1 MLAAG
6 HGASG
11 RLPAAAATVTVAGM
25 SAFNRALLGLAAWS
39 VFVIAH
45 VSDLRGEAWAPAL
58 LLLAALVLVPL
69 ALELLA
75 DEDESAPVDRWF
87 GVVSQVQLPAALLL
101 GLACWL
107 PPGIAAA
114 AAALPWVLLTFLFA
128 AIGGVRLRRGGVARE
143 MDRLCADVALGFSA
157 IGGVWVLAD
166 RAGYS
171 PLGFSP
177 AIVALTAVHFHYAGL
192 ILPLVAGLV
201 QREVFF
207 LRLAS
212 RAAVGV
218 ILGVP
223 AVAVGLTVT
232 QLGWGPSLERA
243 AGCGLALAGMAVA
256 ILQVRIA
263 LEGRFSPPCR
273 ILLGIGGASLF
284 IGMVLAAGY
293 ALRGTFA
300 GSAGL
305 DVPLMRLIHGSINGL
320 GFGLCSVLGW
330 RQLGRERRTAGG

>member
-1 MLAAG
+1 MAAVF
-6 HGASG
+6 
-11 RLPAAAATVTVAGM
+11 TVTGM
-25 SAFNRALLGLAAWS
+25 SAFNRALVGVVAWS
-39 VFVIAH
+39 AFVIAR
-45 VSDLRGEAWAPAL
+45 VSDVRGEAWSHAL
-58 LLLAALVLVPL
+58 FLFAALVLVPL

-75 DEDESAPVDRWF
+75 DEDEAPPADRWF
-87 GVVSQVQLPAALLL
+87 KVGSMVQLPAALLL

-128 AIGGVRLRRGGVARE
+128 AIGFTRLRRVGIARE

-157 IGGVWVLAD
+157 IGGVWLLAD

-177 AIVALTAVHFHYAGL
+177 AIVSLTAVHFHYAGL
-192 ILPLVAGLV
+192 VLPLVAGLV

-223 AVAVGLTVT
+223 AVAAGLTAT

-263 LEGRFSPPCR
+263 LEGRFSRPSR
-273 ILLGIGGASLF
+273 ILLGIGGTALF
-284 IGMVLAAGY
+284 IGMVFSAVY

-300 GSAGL
+300 GSAWL
-305 DVPLMRLIHGSINGL
+305 DVPQMRLIHGTITAV
-320 GFGLCSVLGW
+320 GFALCSVLGW
-330 RQLGRERRTAGG
+330 RRLRQERGATADEFR

>member
-1 MLAAG
+1 M
-6 HGASG
+6 
-11 RLPAAAATVTVAGM
+11 TEM
-25 SAFNRALLGLAAWS
+25 SAFNRALLGLVAWS
-39 VFVIAH
+39 LYVIAR
-45 VSDLRGEAWAPAL
+45 VSDLRGEAWTHAL
-58 LLLAALVLVPL
+58 LLFAALVLVPL

-75 DEDESAPVDRWF
+75 DEEEAPSSARWF
-87 GVVSQVQLPAALLL
+87 KVVSSAQLPAALLL

-107 PPGIAAA
+107 PPGAAAA
-114 AAALPWVLLTFLFA
+114 AAALPWVLLTFLLA
-128 AIGGVRLRRGGVARE
+128 AIGVGRLRRGGVARE

-157 IGGVWVLAD
+157 IGGVWLLAD
-166 RAGYS
+166 RTGYS

-177 AIVALTAVHFHYAGL
+177 AIVSLTAVHFHYAGM

-223 AVAVGLTVT
+223 AVAAGLAAT

-263 LEGRFSPPCR
+263 LEGRFSLPNR
-273 ILLGIGGASLF
+273 ILLGIGGAALF
-284 IGMVLAAGY
+284 IGMVFAAVY
-293 ALRGTFA
+293 VLRGTFA
-300 GSAGL
+300 GSASL
-305 DVPLMRLIHGSINGL
+305 DVPQMRLIHGTINAV
-320 GFGLCSVLGW
+320 GFALCSVLGW
-330 RQLGRERRTAGG
+330 RRLARERGAAPVA

>member
-1 MLAAG
+1 
-6 HGASG
+6 
-11 RLPAAAATVTVAGM
+11 M
-25 SAFNRALLGLAAWS
+25 SAYNRALVGVVAWS
-39 VFVIAH
+39 VFVVAR
-45 VSDLRGEAWAPAL
+45 VADLRGEAWSQAL
-58 LLLAALVLVPL
+58 LLFAALVLVPL

-75 DEDESAPVDRWF
+75 DDEEAPPAARGF
-87 GVVSQVQLPAALLL
+87 KVVSRVQLPAGLLL

-107 PPGIAAA
+107 PPGL
-114 AAALPWVLLTFLFA
+114 AALPWALLTFLLA
-128 AIGGVRLRRGGVARE
+128 AIGIGRLRRGGFGRE

-157 IGGVWVLAD
+157 VGGMWVLAD
-166 RAGYS
+166 RSGYS

-177 AIVALTAVHFHYAGL
+177 AIVSLTAVHFHYAGL

-223 AVAVGLTVT
+223 AVAAGLTAT
-232 QLGWGPSLERA
+232 QLGWGLSLERA

-263 LEGRFSPPCR
+263 LEGRFSLPNR
-273 ILLGIGGASLF
+273 ILLGAGGGALF
-284 IGMVLAAGY
+284 IGMVFAVMY

-300 GSAGL
+300 GAAWL
-305 DVPLMRLIHGSINGL
+305 DLPQMRLIHGTINAV
-320 GFGLCSVLGW
+320 GFGLGSVLGW
-330 RQLGRERRTAGG
+330 RRLAQERSGADGPAAV